1 MGSSSGHD
9 AASNRN
15 EILARL
21 SFERYLSFLER
32 ESLESHAVRSSG
44 LHHSNVRNLEE
55 RFEQLFARSKERMS
69 STDLVASY
77 ECRVRTICDRL
88 EPLGDSEPTAG
99 AKEAVKLISN
109 FVDGRQG
116 SLFRPVPSATGKNT
130 VPNVDPTSD
139 SAMMPRSL
147 PSRDTVKEKKFQP
160 ISVSAAT
167 KSRLDKQQ
175 QQQEILT
182 DDVVDL
188 SSQLKE
194 SVKGLGAKVAV
205 RNQLLDQAGAALE
218 TSVGATQRNVTSIEK
233 TRRKMRMNMCFS
245 VLALLAMMAALGGV
259 LVFIRVTSIVGY
271 RNTPRASPL
280 MNKGAENTE
289 LR

>member
-1 MGSSSGHD
+1 MGSSTSGHD
-9 AASNRN
+9 AASNRK

-32 ESLESHAVRSSG
+32 ESLENHAVRSSG
-44 LHHSNVRNLEE
+44 VHHSNVRNLEE
-55 RFEQLFARSKERMS
+55 RFEQLLARSKER
-69 STDLVASY
+69 STSADLVATY
-77 ECRVRTICDRL
+77 EGRVRTICDRL
-88 EPLGDSEPTAG
+88 EPLCVSGSTG
-99 AKEAVKLISN
+99 VTKEAVKLMSH

-116 SLFRPVPSATGKNT
+116 SFFRPVRPAVGRGAVPSVAA
-130 VPNVDPTSD
+130 TSD
-139 SAMMPRSL
+139 VAASSL
-147 PSRDTVKEKKFQP
+147 PVTGTVKEKKFQP
-160 ISVSAAT
+160 ISVSVAT
-167 KSRLDKQQ
+167 KARLDKQQ

-194 SVKGLGAKVAV
+194 SVKSLGVKVSD

-218 TSVGATQRNVTSIEK
+218 TSVVGTKTNVTSIEK

-245 VLALLAMMAALGGV
+245 VMALLAVMAALGGV

-271 RNTPRASPL
+271 RNAPRAPL
-280 MNKGAENTE
+280 MAKHGMQEE
-289 LR
+289 LRR

>member
-1 MGSSSGHD
+1 MGPSRGHD
-9 AASNRN
+9 AASNRK

-55 RFEQLFARSKERMS
+55 RFEQLLARSKERTS
-69 STDLVASY
+69 STALVASY
-77 ECRVRTICDRL
+77 EGRVRTICDRL
-88 EPLGDSEPTAG
+88 EPLGDSGSTG
-99 AKEAVKLISN
+99 GTKEAVKLISN
-109 FVDGRQG
+109 FVDGRHG
-116 SLFRPVPSATGKNT
+116 PLLRSVRPEVGNGAVT
-130 VPNVDPTSD
+130 NVGPTSD
-139 SAMMPRSL
+139 LAALSL
-147 PSRDTVKEKKFQP
+147 PSTGTVKEKKFQP

-167 KSRLDKQQ
+167 KSRLVKQQ
-175 QQQEILT
+175 KQQEILT

-194 SVKGLGAKVAV
+194 SVKSLGAKVAV
-205 RNQLLDQAGAALE
+205 RNQLLDHAGAALE
-218 TSVGATQRNVTSIEK
+218 TSVGATKMNVTSIEK

-245 VLALLAMMAALGGV
+245 VLALLAVMAALGGV
-259 LVFIRVTSIVGY
+259 LVFIRVTSMVGY
-271 RNTPRASPL
+271 RNTPRAPL
-280 MNKGAENTE
+280 LNNRAEETE

>member
-9 AASNRN
+9 TASNRK
-15 EILARL
+15 EILTRL

-32 ESLESHAVRSSG
+32 ESLENHAVRSSG
-44 LHHSNVRNLEE
+44 PHHSNVRNLEE
-55 RFEQLFARSKERMS
+55 RFEQLMARSKERAS

-77 ECRVRTICDRL
+77 EGRVRIICDRL
-88 EPLGDSEPTAG
+88 EPLSDSGSIGG
-99 AKEAVKLISN
+99 AKEAVKLLSH

-116 SLFRPVPSATGKNT
+116 SFFRPIRPAMGRGT
-130 VPNVDPTSD
+130 VPNIAPTSD
-139 SAMMPRSL
+139 VAATSL
-147 PSRDTVKEKKFQP
+147 PSTGTAKEKKFHP

-167 KSRLDKQQ
+167 KSRLDKQH

-194 SVKGLGAKVAV
+194 SVKSLGAKVVV

-218 TSVGATQRNVTSIEK
+218 TSVGATKTNVRSIEK

-245 VLALLAMMAALGGV
+245 VLALLAVMAALGGV

-271 RNTPRASPL
+271 RNVPRAPPL
-280 MNKGAENTE
+280 ANKGAEEKE